1 MIEIMR
7 FKLAASAREDDF
19 LRADRAV
26 QEDFGYHQPG
36 LMRRTTARDSEGNWI
51 VIDLWRS
58 ESDADECAARWDDD
72 PVAQGFMNL
81 LDPTST
87 SVERYAQLE

>member
-36 LMRRTTARDSEGNWI
+36 LMRRTTAHDSRGIGSSSTCGGRN
-51 VIDLWRS
+51 
-58 ESDADECAARWDDD
+58 
-72 PVAQGFMNL
+72 PM
-81 LDPTST
+81 PTNAPPGGMT
-87 SVERYAQLE
+87 IR